1 MIRIRLLSPYS
12 AIAALLASAFLLIA
26 GNGLVNVLAPL
37 RAAIEG
43 FPEITLG
50 LLGSVYFG
58 GMLAGTLATSFVVR
72 RAGHI
77 RAFSALV
84 AGAVVTVILLPVVV
98 DPVVWLILR
107 GGLGFV
113 FAGLYA
119 VIESWIN
126 AKATN
131 SNRGALYGFYQIV
144 AYAASAGG
152 QMALTLQSPTS
163 FVGFTIG
170 GALLALSTIP
180 LALTNADAP
189 IPPRVARLRL
199 IWLMKLSPVGALAAF
214 LVGATNGAYAALG
227 PVYALGVGFS
237 AGAVPLF
244 TTAVTLGSALG
255 VYPAG
260 RLSDRIDRRA
270 MIAAL
275 SGVGAL
281 IEIVLWRFRGGE
293 TALVALGFAVGAT
306 TFALYTL
313 TTSHANDRAKAEHT
327 VLVSTG
333 LLFLYC
339 AGAIIGPIVAATLMR
354 DQGPGALYA
363 QNSVLHIAL
372 AGFALWRYVKRPRE
386 RAAAKDAADELA
398 NASGRPIG

>member
-1 MIRIRLLSPYS
+1 LSPYS

-26 GNGLVNVLAPL
+26 GNGLVTVLTPL
-37 RAAIEG
+37 RATIEG
-43 FPEITLG
+43 FPELTLG

-58 GMLAGTLATSFVVR
+58 GMLAGTLATSFLVR

-84 AGAVVTVILLPVVV
+84 AAAVVTVIVLPAVLN
-98 DPVVWLILR
+98 PIVWLILR
-107 GGLGFV
+107 GALGFV
-113 FAGLYA
+113 FAGLYS

-131 SNRGALYGFYQIV
+131 ANRGALYGFYQIV

-152 QMALTLQSPTS
+152 QMAITLQSPTS

-189 IPPRVARLRL
+189 IPPRVVRLRL
-199 IWLMKLSPVGALAAF
+199 IWLMRLSPVGALAAF
-214 LVGATNGAYAALG
+214 LVGATNGAYSALG
-227 PVYALGVGFS
+227 PVYALGVGFTPQ
-237 AGAVPLF
+237 AAPLF
-244 TTAVTLGSALG
+244 TTAVTIGSALG

-260 RLSDRIDRRA
+260 RLSDRVDRRA

-281 IEIVLWRFRGGE
+281 IEIALWRFQGGQA
-293 TALVALGFAVGAT
+293 ALVALGFAVGAT
-306 TFALYTL
+306 TFTLYTL
-313 TTSHANDRAKAEHT
+313 TTSHANDRAKAEQT

-339 AGAIIGPIVAATLMR
+339 AGAIIGPIVAAALMR
-354 DQGPGALYA
+354 DGRPGMLYA
-363 QNSVLHIAL
+363 QNAVLHLGL
-372 AGFALWRYVKRPRE
+372 AAFALWRYVYAS
-386 RAAAKDAADELA
+386 RARARVKKAASELA
-398 NASGRPIG
+398 DA

>member
-1 MIRIRLLSPYS
+1 VKLYS

-26 GNGLVNVLAPL
+26 GNGLVNVLTPL
-37 RAAIEG
+37 RATIEG
-43 FPEITLG
+43 FPELTLG

-84 AGAVVTVILLPVVV
+84 AGAVVTVILLPAIVN
-98 DPVVWLILR
+98 PVAWLVLR
-107 GGLGFV
+107 GALGFV
-113 FAGLYA
+113 FAGLYS

-131 SNRGALYGFYQIV
+131 ANRGALYGLYQIV

-152 QMALTLQSPTS
+152 QMALTLCSPVS
-163 FVGFTIG
+163 FIGFTIG

-199 IWLMKLSPVGALAAF
+199 IWLIRLSPVGAIAAF
-214 LVGATNGAYAALG
+214 LVGATNGSYAALG
-227 PVYALGVGFS
+227 PVYALGVGFT
-237 AGAVPLF
+237 AQAAPLF
-244 TTAVTLGSALG
+244 TTAVTIGSALG

-275 SGVGAL
+275 SGVGAV
-281 IEIVLWRFRGGE
+281 IEIALWRFHGGE

-306 TFALYTL
+306 TFTLYTL
-313 TTSHANDRAKAEHT
+313 TTSHANDRAKADQA

-339 AGAIIGPIVAATLMR
+339 AGAIIGPTVAAALMR
-354 DQGPGALYA
+354 DGGPGALYA
-363 QNSVLHIAL
+363 QNATLHLGL
-372 AGFALWRYVKRPRE
+372 AAFALWRYVKHARGARLGDGLAE
-386 RAAAKDAADELA
+386 TRAPETGISL
-398 NASGRPIG
+398 

>member
-1 MIRIRLLSPYS
+1 LKTYS

-26 GNGLVNVLAPL
+26 GNGLVSVLTSL
-37 RAAIEG
+37 RAKIEG
-43 FPEITLG
+43 FPELTIG

-58 GMLAGTLATSFVVR
+58 GMLAGTLATPFIVR

-84 AGAVVTVILLPVVV
+84 AGAVVTVILLPAILT
-98 DPVVWLILR
+98 PFAWLILR
-107 GGLGFV
+107 GALGFV

-131 SNRGALYGFYQIV
+131 ANRGALYGVYQIV
-144 AYAASAGG
+144 AFAASAGG
-152 QMALTLQSPTS
+152 QLTLTLSTPIS
-163 FVGFTIG
+163 FLGFTLG

-189 IPPRVARLRL
+189 VPPRIVRLRIAWL
-199 IWLMKLSPVGALAAF
+199 IRLSPVGALAAF
-214 LVGATNGAYAALG
+214 LVGATNGAYTALG
-227 PVYALGVGFS
+227 PVFALGVGLS
-237 AGAVPLF
+237 PQTAPLF
-244 TTAVTLGSALG
+244 TSAVTLGSALG

-260 RLSDRIDRRA
+260 RLSDAVDRRA
-270 MIAAL
+270 MIAVL

-281 IEIVLWRFRGGE
+281 FEVALWLFRGGGS
-293 TALVALGFAVGAT
+293 ALIALGFAVGLT
-306 TFALYTL
+306 TFTLYTL
-313 TTSHANDRAKAEHT
+313 TSSHANDRAKAHET

-339 AGAIIGPIVAATLMR
+339 AGAIVAPTLAATLMR
-354 DQGPGALYA
+354 IFGPGALYA
-363 QNSVLHIAL
+363 QNATAHAAL
-372 AGFALWRYVKRPRE
+372 AVFALSRLVRHWRLKRARE
-386 RAAAKDAADELA
+386 E
-398 NASGRPIG
+398 RPAPTRLERPAEAGPGAP